1 MLRRPPRSTRTDTL
15 FPYTTLFRFLPVG
28 DGARAGLHDRAAT
41 YRDGRRRALRSAAP
55 AAPYQRE
62 AEGQSCGLYGYPW
75 GRRLCDV
82 AASRDAGRTA
92 RRDRAGD
99 GRGRNGQLPGGCTYR
114 LRPTVALRRIWRR
127 LTDKT
132 RPPFRRFPFFVS
144 PAPSLSVRPCPWH
157 TFR

>member
-82 AASRDAGRTA
+82 AASRDARSEEHTSEL
-92 RRDRAGD
+92 
-99 GRGRNGQLPGGCTYR
+99 QSLM
-114 LRPTVALRRIWRR
+114 RISYAVFC
-127 LTDKT
+127 LKKT
-132 RPPFRRFPFFVS
+132 TTQISYVN
-144 PAPSLSVRPCPWH
+144 AIL
-157 TFR
+157 

>member
-1 MLRRPPRSTRTDTL
+1 MRISDWSSDVCSSDL
-15 FPYTTLFRFLPVG
+15 
-28 DGARAGLHDRAAT
+28 DRAAT

-82 AASRDAGRTA
+82 AASRDAGRPA

-99 GRGRNGQLPGGCTYR
+99 GRGRNGHRAAGCAYR
-114 LRPTVALRRIWRR
+114 LSPPVGLRRIWRR
-127 LTDKT
+127 LTKKK
-132 RPPFRRFPFFVS
+132 RS
-144 PAPSLSVRPCPWH
+144 EEH
-157 TFR
+157 TSELQYLMRNSYAVFCLTKKK